1 MYAKKAPEFALL
13 NHSLQVLEIQSFKHL
28 LEQEGNFI
36 QQRYTKI
43 ERSVSDTGERRI
55 QYLAGRWAAK
65 EAISSILG
73 QDNRR
78 LGGSHAT
85 RFPSRNPKGLASL
98 RAPRSHFW
106 LDIEILRLPTGQPSV
121 ALFSHCREIATKLG
135 IKQWFL
141 SISHTCTYAV
151 ASVAVG
157 K

>member
-1 MYAKKAPEFALL
+1 MYAKKTPDFPLL

-36 QQRYTKI
+36 QQHYTDI

-65 EAISSILG
+65 GAIASILC
-73 QDNRR
+73 QDNM
-78 LGGSHAT
+78 LSHC
-85 RFPSRNPKGLASL
+85 
-98 RAPRSHFW
+98 W
-106 LDIEILRLPTGQPSV
+106 LEIEILRLPTGQPSV
-121 ALFSHCREIATKLG
+121 ALFSHCREIATRLG
-135 IKQWFL
+135 IKRWFL
-141 SISHTCTYAV
+141 SISHTSTYAV